1 MVRKP
6 VTQGIK
12 VVGVMRGYAEIP
24 WRNDNTKVNRKVGIA
39 IEGVDQYGCTTQNN
53 IDLDVPYQQFERFKA
68 QAEML
73 KGELVEAFIGVTAK
87 KGGATGAWLQFYIV
101 PDSDIVPAKALQPV
115 PKKEAS

>member
-1 MVRKP
+1 
-6 VTQGIK
+6 
-12 VVGVMRGYAEIP
+12 
-24 WRNDNTKVNRKVGIA
+24 
-39 IEGVDQYGCTTQNN
+39 
-53 IDLDVPYQQFERFKA
+53 
-68 QAEML
+68 ML